1 MEKAEINRLV
11 SQAQNGERKAL
22 EKLWSEF
29 SEKVYFFVRRCV
41 CDDEAAH
48 DITSETFI
56 TAIEK
61 ITDLRSGE
69 SFVGWL
75 YSIAYHKCT
84 RYLKKRSRL
93 VCIESD
99 EELSE
104 AAENASLNEPI
115 MLPDDYAVNEDI
127 RTRLMQVIESLPS
140 DMRSAVILY
149 YYDDLTAAEVAG
161 AMSITENNVYQKLHR
176 ARQKIKKQIEK
187 LSGKGTLFAAVP
199 ISSVLANLE
208 NARLFSGAAV
218 GTAAAVGAA
227 AVGVPVT
234 LSRLSGGTA
243 KTLFGF
249 TLKYWSRHKKSLAAL
264 LFSGVLLC
272 AVVYCA
278 FLMIRQDQRRWLDDY
293 YDQHGY
299 YTVAV
304 PTPTSYDKVIDLLST
319 DETTRGTMYVT
330 GEAGIGVDKF
340 QIGTIDDPEN
350 LAHIPLEE
358 GRMPQ
363 TENEIAIGR
372 NVLNK
377 FGFFGKVGDD
387 ITLDTGTY
395 KLVGIIDKSYD
406 GGRPGSLIHEQNTNQ
421 GNTYYTDEMKPKYY
435 MPLMFTG
442 GDGSKN
448 AKYSWVMLY
457 NTKQFAYKSIS
468 SPLYEIEMYLEQN
481 GFDCFAAQAETNISL
496 WDHYN
501 IMPAVVKFNLIGYQN
516 IDLSPTS
523 RKLLIF
529 TGLSALIAVL
539 SVIAT
544 LKNIFAE
551 RENTISMLRRIGMSK
566 RRVRVMYTIECII
579 LTLVQT
585 ALGLGLGSLAHILI
599 TKAEVSAL
607 DKKDLLG
614 FTSDPLVTG
623 ISLDPFIVAVLCS
636 VFVLAIGYIFSALL
650 TGRRRRLGRR
660 RKPHSLYRCISKV
673 FANKGVTVIQ
683 TLSLSL
689 ICFGVLFGY
698 MVYHNTTGSYQKDEK
713 GEVQFTKYIDTK
725 YGELDLE
732 QDDLKECYNTNIS
745 FEHGLND
752 LTLMKY
758 SDKYYGIDD
767 ATADTLGDTFST
779 GLLPQTFIAKAG
791 DTELKYQ
798 TAIGTDE
805 EKRFIADHSCD
816 AAKKL
821 IASDKRLYRTRTR
834 LADRATV
841 EKLSQYVISGSID
854 TDKLSL
860 GEQMLFVVT
869 DGEPPIAAGEKLTVG
884 SSMTKQGYGIED
896 LTLCDVQIGAVI
908 KLPKDMDRV
917 LRYSVSDTA
926 DYNLLTTVTGAQKT
940 GLHGAMYT
948 ELLSREEIGDKLPL
962 GTGFEVFSLKE
973 QQKQIFKKNAQ
984 MYISIGLVILLMSLL
999 GFAAYFNG
1007 IGMKIRMKEYQLS
1020 IMRAVGTPLK
1030 RLRRRLTL
1038 DSIRIPVVSAVTAYG
1053 LMRLVQQL
1061 MLHAHDKYELLN
1073 TQAAD
1078 QAAQGNLDRYH
1089 ELFDKATEISQK
1101 YLVGS
1106 QMWYVSTLLP
1116 TLTVFSVMCIVTILI
1131 TRRSFKMFTPNI
1143 AYSISKGR
1151 KRR

>member
-1 MEKAEINRLV
+1 MMNNNDVTELAEKAKQG
-11 SQAQNGERKAL
+11 SKTAF
-22 EKLWSEF
+22 EKLYKEF
-29 SEKVYFFVRRCV
+29 YQKLYYFVKQNV
-41 CDDEAAH
+41 SAPDAAE
-48 DITSETFI
+48 DITAETFCSAMEHI
-56 TAIEK
+56 NE
-61 ITDLRSGE
+61 LHSNE

-75 YSIAYHKCT
+75 YCIAYHKCAD
-84 RYLKKRSRL
+84 YNKKTATDRR
-93 VCIESD
+93 CIDGAAELAA
-99 EELSE
+99 LSE
-104 AAENASLNEPI
+104 PVF
-115 MLPDDYAVNEDI
+115 LPDDYAVNAQ
-127 RTRLMQVIESLPS
+127 TKQQLQAVIDSLPP
-140 DMRSAVILY
+140 DMRAVIILY
-149 YYDDLTAAEVAG
+149 YYDDLSLAEVAKVIG
-161 AMSITENNVYQKLHR
+161 TNKNNAAQKLHT
-176 ARQKIKKQIEK
+176 ARKKLRSKIEK
-187 LSGKGTLFAAVP
+187 LIGKGSLFSAVP
-199 ISSVLANLE
+199 LSAVLANLE
-208 NARLFSGAAV
+208 NAGLLSGAAA
-218 GTAAAVGAA
+218 TAAALGAA
-227 AVGVPVT
+227 AAVPVT
-234 LSRLSGGTA
+234 LSKLSGGTA
-243 KTLFGF
+243 KELTRF
-249 TLKYWSRHKKSLAAL
+249 TFKYWRKHKKSLAAL

-272 AVVYCA
+272 AVVCCA

-330 GEAGIGVDKF
+330 GEAGIGADKF
-340 QIGTIDDPEN
+340 QIGTLDDPDD
-350 LAHIPLEE
+350 LAHIPLES

-406 GGRPGSLIHEQNTNQ
+406 GARPGSLIHEQNTNQ

-442 GDGSKN
+442 GDGSKH

-468 SPLYEIEMYLEQN
+468 SPLHEIEMYLEKS
-481 GFDCFAAQAETNISL
+481 GFDYYSAQAETNISL

-501 IMPAVVKFNLIGYQN
+501 HMPATVKFNLIGYQN
-516 IDLSPTS
+516 INISPTT

-529 TGLSALIAVL
+529 TGLSAIIAVL

-544 LKNIFAE
+544 LKNIFSE

-566 RRVRVMYTIECII
+566 RRVRVMYTIECLV

-585 ALGLGLGSLAHILI
+585 ALGLGIGSLAHLLI
-599 TKAEVSAL
+599 TKAEVWAL

-698 MVYHNTTGSYQKDEK
+698 MVYHNTTGNYHKDEK
-713 GEVQFTKYIDTK
+713 GEVQFTKYVDTK

-752 LTLMKY
+752 LTLMKNA
-758 SDKYYGIDD
+758 DKYHGIDD
-767 ATADTLGDTFST
+767 STADTLANCFST
-779 GLLPQTFIAKAG
+779 GLLPQTFIAKLG
-791 DTELKYQ
+791 DTELKYRI
-798 TAIGTDE
+798 TIGTDE
-805 EKRFIADHSCD
+805 EKKFISDHSCAD
-816 AAKKL
+816 AKAL
-821 IASDKRLYRTRTR
+821 IASDRKMYRTRTR
-834 LADRATV
+834 LADKATI
-841 EKLSQYVISGSID
+841 EKLSQYVVSGSID
-854 TDKLSL
+854 ADKLNA
-860 GEQMLFVVT
+860 GEQMLLVVT
-869 DGEPPIAAGEKLTVG
+869 DGEPLYTSGDTLTVG

-896 LTLCDVQIGAVI
+896 LTLCDVQIGAVVV
-908 KLPKDMDRV
+908 LPKDMDRV
-917 LRYSVSDTA
+917 LKYATCDKA
-926 DYNLLTTVTGAQKT
+926 DYNLLTTVTGAQKI

-948 ELLSREEIGDKLPL
+948 ELLSRDEIGDKLPL
-962 GTGFEVFSLKE
+962 GTGFEVFSLRQ
-973 QQKQIFKKNAQ
+973 QQKQIFRQNAQ

-1030 RLRRRLTL
+1030 HLRRRLTL

-1053 LMRLVQQL
+1053 SMRLVQQL

-1089 ELFDKATEISQK
+1089 ELFDKATQISQK

-1106 QMWYVSTLLP
+1106 QMWYVSALLP
-1116 TLTVFSVMCIVTILI
+1116 TLVVFSVMCLVTILL

>member
-1 MEKAEINRLV
+1 MDKQQI
-11 SQAQNGERKAL
+11 SQLTAMAKKGDKSAFEDL
-22 EKLWSEF
+22 YSLYH
-29 SEKVYFFVRRCV
+29 EKVYYFAKRNVGS
-41 CDDEAAH
+41 DDAAE
-48 DITSETFI
+48 DITSETFESVMERI
-56 TAIEK
+56 GT
-61 ITDLRSGE
+61 LRSEE
-69 SFVGWL
+69 SFAGWL
-75 YSIAYHKCT
+75 YAIAYNKCVDFIKNDT
-84 RYLKKRSRL
+84 HREYFT
-93 VCIESD
+93 SD
-99 EELSE
+99 EQLDE
-104 AAENASLNEPI
+104 ALESMALAQPI
-115 MLPDDYAVNEDI
+115 MLPDDYAINAQTKQQLKSIID
-127 RTRLMQVIESLPS
+127 SLTP

-149 YYDDLTAAEVAG
+149 YYDGLSVSEVAK
-161 AMSITENNVYQKLHR
+161 ALDTNENNVSQKLYK
-176 ARQKIKKQIEK
+176 ARKRIRSQIEK
-187 LSGKGTLFAAVP
+187 LIGKGSLFAAVP

-208 NARLFSGAAV
+208 NAGLLTGAAGTAAAL
-218 GTAAAVGAA
+218 GTAAAV
-227 AVGVPVT
+227 PVT
-234 LSRLSGGTA
+234 LSKLSGGTA
-243 KTLFGF
+243 KELTRF
-249 TLKYWSRHKKSLAAL
+249 TFKYWRRHKKSLAAL

-272 AVVYCA
+272 AVVCCA

-340 QIGTIDDPEN
+340 QIGTLDDPEN
-350 LAHIPLEE
+350 LAHIPLES

-406 GGRPGSLIHEQNTNQ
+406 GARPGSLIHEQNTNQ

-468 SPLYEIEMYLEQN
+468 SPLYEIEMYLEKS
-481 GFDCFAAQAETNISL
+481 GFDYYSAQAETNISL

-501 IMPAVVKFNLIGYQN
+501 IMTAVVKFNLIGYQN
-516 IDLSPTS
+516 INISPAT

-566 RRVRVMYTIECII
+566 RRVRVMLAIECII
-579 LTLVQT
+579 LTIVQM
-585 ALGLGLGSLAHILI
+585 ALGLGIGSLAHLLI
-599 TKAEVSAL
+599 TKAEVWAL

-713 GEVQFTKYIDTK
+713 GEVQFTKYVDTK

-732 QDDLKECYNTNIS
+732 KDDLKECYNTNVAFDI
-745 FEHGLND
+745 GLND
-752 LTLMKY
+752 LPLMKKA
-758 SDKYYGIDD
+758 DKYYGIDD
-767 ATADTLGDTFST
+767 TTADTLDETFST
-779 GLLPQTFIAKAG
+779 GILPQTFIAKTG

-798 TAIGTDE
+798 IAIGTDE
-805 EKRFIADHSCD
+805 EKKFISDHSCD
-816 AAKKL
+816 DAKAL
-821 IASDKRLYRTRTR
+821 ISSDKRMYRTRTR
-834 LADRATV
+834 LADKATV
-841 EKLSQYVISGSID
+841 EKLSQYVTSGSID
-854 TDKLSL
+854 IDKLNS
-860 GEQMLFVVT
+860 GKQVIFVVT
-869 DGEPPIAAGEKLTVG
+869 DGEPLYTAGDRLTVG
-884 SSMTKQGYGIED
+884 SSMTKEGYGIED

-908 KLPKDMDRV
+908 KLPNDMDRV
-917 LRYSVSDTA
+917 LKYAVGDKA
-926 DYNLLTTVTGAQKT
+926 DYNLLTTVTGAQKI

-948 ELLSREEIGDKLPL
+948 ELLARGEIGAKLPL
-962 GTGFEVFSLKE
+962 GTGFEVFSLKQ
-973 QQKQIFKKNAQ
+973 QQKQIFKQNAQ

-1020 IMRAVGTPLK
+1020 IMRAVGTPVK

-1038 DSIRIPVVSAVTAYG
+1038 DSIKIPVFSAVTAYG
-1053 LMRLVQQL
+1053 LMRLLQQL
-1061 MLHAHDKYELLN
+1061 MLHAHDKSELLT

-1089 ELFDKATEISQK
+1089 ELFDKATEIGQR

-1106 QMWYVSTLLP
+1106 QMWYVNALMP
-1116 TLTVFSVMCIVTILI
+1116 TLIVFSVMCIVTILL

-1143 AYSISKGR
+1143 AYAISKGR

>member
-1 MEKAEINRLV
+1 MMNHNDIAELAAKAKSGDN
-11 SQAQNGERKAL
+11 SAF
-22 EKLWSEF
+22 EKLYKEF
-29 SEKVYFFVRRCV
+29 YPKVYYFARQNVGSL
-41 CDDEAAH
+41 DAAE
-48 DITSETFI
+48 DITAETFCAAMERI
-56 TAIEK
+56 GS
-61 ITDLRSGE
+61 LRSEE

-75 YSIAYHKCT
+75 YCIAYHKCADHIKT
-84 RYLKKRSRL
+84 A
-93 VCIESD
+93 
-99 EELSE
+99 ELDRKQLE
-104 AAENASLNEPI
+104 QAAELAALSQPL
-115 MLPDDYAVNEDI
+115 MLPDDYAVNEQTKEQLQMMID
-127 RTRLMQVIESLPS
+127 SLPPE
-140 DMRSAVILY
+140 MRSALILY
-149 YYDDLTAAEVAG
+149 YYDNLSVAEVAQVIG
-161 AMSITENNVYQKLHR
+161 TNENNANQKLHA
-176 ARQKIKKQIEK
+176 ARKKLRRQIEK
-187 LSGKGTLFAAVP
+187 LSGKGKLFSAVP
-199 ISSVLANLE
+199 LSAVLANLE
-208 NARLFSGAAV
+208 SAGLLTGAGAAAAI
-218 GTAAAVGAA
+218 GAAAAAVP
-227 AVGVPVT
+227 VG
-234 LSRLSGGTA
+234 LSALSGGTA
-243 KTLFGF
+243 RHLLGF
-249 TLKYWSRHKKSLAAL
+249 TLKYWRKHKKSLAAL

-272 AVVYCA
+272 AVVCCA
-278 FLMIRQDQRRWLDDY
+278 FLMIRQDQRRWIDDY
-293 YDQHGY
+293 YDTHGF

-304 PTPTSYDKVIDLLST
+304 PTPSGYDKVIDLLST
-319 DETTRGTMYVT
+319 DETVRGTMYVT

-340 QIGTIDDPEN
+340 QIGTLDDPQN

-372 NVLNK
+372 NVLSK

-395 KLVGIIDKSYD
+395 KLVGIIDKNYD
-406 GGRPGSLIHEQNTNQ
+406 GGRSGSLIFEQNTTQ
-421 GNTYYTDEMKPKYY
+421 GSTYYTDEMKPKYY

-442 GDGSKN
+442 GDGSKH

-457 NTKQFAYKSIS
+457 NTKQFPCKSIT
-468 SPLYEIEMYLEQN
+468 SPLDEVEKYLEQS
-481 GFDCFAAQAETNISL
+481 GFDYYAAQAETNISL

-516 IDLSPTS
+516 INLSPQT

-544 LKNIFAE
+544 LKNIFSE
-551 RENTISMLRRIGMSK
+551 RENTVSMLRRVGMSK

-585 ALGLGLGSLAHILI
+585 ALGLGIGTLAHMLI

-623 ISLDPFIVAVLCS
+623 ISLDPFIIAVLCS

-689 ICFGVLFGY
+689 ICFGVLLGY
-698 MVYHNTTGSYQKDEK
+698 MVYHNTTGSYYKDEK
-713 GEVQFTKYIDTK
+713 GKVQFTKYIDTK

-732 QDDLKECYNTNIS
+732 QDDLKECYRTTVA
-745 FEHGLND
+745 FDMGLND
-752 LTLMKY
+752 LPLMKQA
-758 SDKYYGIDD
+758 DKYYGIDD
-767 ATADTLGDTFST
+767 TTADTLGNTFST
-779 GLLPQTFIAKAG
+779 GVLPQTFIAKAG

-798 TAIGTDE
+798 IAIGTDE
-805 EKRFIADHSCD
+805 EKKFISDHSCGE
-816 AAKKL
+816 AKAL
-821 IASDKRLYRTRTR
+821 INSGKKMYRTRTR
-834 LADRATV
+834 LADKATI
-841 EKLSQYVISGSID
+841 EKLAPYVTSGSID
-854 TDKLSL
+854 VDKLNS

-869 DGEPPIAAGEKLTVG
+869 DGEPLYSAGDRITAG

-896 LTLCDVQIGAVI
+896 LALCEVQIGAVAV
-908 KLPKDMDRV
+908 LPKGMDRV
-917 LRYSVSDTA
+917 LKYAVGDKA
-926 DYNLLTTVTGAQKT
+926 DYNLLTTVTGAQKL

-948 ELLSREEIGDKLPL
+948 ELLARGEIGDKLPL
-962 GTGFEVFSLKE
+962 GTGFELFSLKE
-973 QQKQIFKKNAQ
+973 QRKQIFRQNAQ
-984 MYISIGLVILLMSLL
+984 MYISIGLVVMLMSLL

-1020 IMRAVGTPLK
+1020 IMRAVGTPVK

-1038 DSIRIPVVSAVTAYG
+1038 DSIKIPVVSAVTAYS
-1053 LMRLVQQL
+1053 LMRILQQL
-1061 MLHAHDKYELLN
+1061 MMHAHDRSELLT
-1073 TQAAD
+1073 TQATD
-1078 QAAQGNLDRYH
+1078 QAALGNLDKYH
-1089 ELFDKATEISQK
+1089 ELFDKATEIGQK

-1106 QMWYVSTLLP
+1106 QMWYVSALIP
-1116 TLTVFSVMCIVTILI
+1116 TLMVFFVMCIITILL
-1131 TRRSFKMFTPNI
+1131 TRKSFKMFTPNI
-1143 AYSISKGR
+1143 AYAISKGR

>member
-1 MEKAEINRLV
+1 MNKNDIAELAAKAK
-11 SQAQNGERKAL
+11 NGDNAAF
-22 EKLWSEF
+22 EKLYKEF
-29 SEKVYFFVRRCV
+29 YPKVYYFAKQNVGSL
-41 CDDEAAH
+41 DAAE
-48 DITSETFI
+48 DITAETFCAAMESI
-56 TAIEK
+56 GS
-61 ITDLRSGE
+61 LRSEE

-75 YSIAYHKCT
+75 YCIAYRKCADHIKT
-84 RYLKKRSRL
+84 A
-93 VCIESD
+93 
-99 EELSE
+99 ELDRKQRE
-104 AAENASLNEPI
+104 QAAQLAALSEPI
-115 MLPDDYAVNEDI
+115 MLPDDYAVSEQ
-127 RTRLMQVIESLPS
+127 TKQQLQSVIDSLPS
-140 DMRSAVILY
+140 DMRSAMILY
-149 YYDDLTAAEVAG
+149 YYDNLSVAEVARVIG
-161 AMSITENNVYQKLHR
+161 INENNANQKLHR

-187 LSGKGTLFAAVP
+187 LSGKGTLFAAAP
-199 ISSVLANLE
+199 LSAVLANLE
-208 NARLFSGAAV
+208 NAGLLSGAAI

-243 KTLFGF
+243 KTLLGF

-272 AVVYCA
+272 AVVCCA
-278 FLMIRQDQRRWLDDY
+278 FLMIRQDQRRWIDDN
-293 YDQHGY
+293 YDTHGY
-299 YTVAV
+299 YTVAIPS
-304 PTPTSYDKVIDLLST
+304 PTAYDEVIDLLST
-319 DETTRGTMYVT
+319 DETVRGTMYVT
-330 GEAGIGVDKF
+330 GEAGIGVDKY
-340 QIGTIDDPEN
+340 QTGTLDDPEN
-350 LAHIPLEE
+350 LAHIPMED

-395 KLVGIIDKSYD
+395 KLVGIISKDYD
-406 GGRPGSLIHEQNTNQ
+406 GGRPGSVIHEQNINQ
-421 GNTYYTDEMKPKYY
+421 GNTYYTDDMKPRYF
-435 MPLMFTG
+435 MPVIFTG
-442 GDGSKN
+442 GDGSRN

-457 NTKQFAYKSIS
+457 NTKEFPYKSIT
-468 SPLYEIEMYLEQN
+468 SPSDEVEKYLEQN
-481 GFDCFAAQAETNISL
+481 GFDIYAAQAETNICL

-501 IMPAVVKFNLIGYQN
+501 NISADTKFNLIGYQN

-529 TGLSALIAVL
+529 TGLSAIIAVL

-551 RENTISMLRRIGMSK
+551 RENTMSMLRRIGMSK
-566 RRVRVMYTIECII
+566 RRVRVMYTIECLV

-650 TGRRRRLGRR
+650 TGRKRRLGRR
-660 RKPHSLYRCISKV
+660 TKPHSLYRCISKV

-752 LTLMKY
+752 LTLMKNA
-758 SDKYYGIDD
+758 DKYHGIDD
-767 ATADTLGDTFST
+767 TTADSLDNCFST
-779 GLLPQTFIAKAG
+779 GLLPQTFIAKLG

-798 TAIGTDE
+798 ISIGTDE
-805 EKRFIADHSCD
+805 EKRFISDHSCAD
-816 AAKKL
+816 AKAL
-821 IASDKRLYRTRTR
+821 IASDRKMYRTRTR
-834 LADRATV
+834 LADKATI

-854 TDKLSL
+854 TDKLSS

-869 DGEPPIAAGEKLTVG
+869 DGEPLYIAGDKLTVG
-884 SSMTKQGYGIED
+884 SSMTKQGYGIEE

-917 LRYSVSDTA
+917 LRYSVSDSA
-926 DYNLLTTVTGAQKT
+926 DYNLLTTVTGAQKI

-962 GTGFEVFSLKE
+962 GTGFEVFSLRQ
-973 QQKQIFKKNAQ
+973 QQKQIFRQNAQ

-1053 LMRLVQQL
+1053 SMRLVQQL

-1078 QAAQGNLDRYH
+1078 QAAQGDLDRYH

-1106 QMWYVSTLLP
+1106 QMWYVSALLP
-1116 TLTVFSVMCIVTILI
+1116 TLIVFSVMCIVTILL

>member
-1 MEKAEINRLV
+1 MMNNNDVTELAEKAKQG
-11 SQAQNGERKAL
+11 SKTAF
-22 EKLWSEF
+22 EKLYKEF
-29 SEKVYFFVRRCV
+29 YPKLYYFVKQNV
-41 CDDEAAH
+41 SAPDAAE
-48 DITSETFI
+48 DITAETFCSAMEHI
-56 TAIEK
+56 SE
-61 ITDLRSGE
+61 LHSNE

-75 YSIAYHKCT
+75 YCIAYHKCAD
-84 RYLKKRSRL
+84 YNKKTATDRR
-93 VCIESD
+93 CIDGAAELAA
-99 EELSE
+99 LSE
-104 AAENASLNEPI
+104 PVF
-115 MLPDDYAVNEDI
+115 LPDDYAVN
-127 RTRLMQVIESLPS
+127 TQTKQQLQAVIDSLPP
-140 DMRSAVILY
+140 DMRAVIILY
-149 YYDDLTAAEVAG
+149 YYDDLSLAEVAKVIG
-161 AMSITENNVYQKLHR
+161 TNKNNAAQKLHT
-176 ARQKIKKQIEK
+176 ARKKLRSKIEK
-187 LSGKGTLFAAVP
+187 LIGKGSLFSAVP
-199 ISSVLANLE
+199 LSAVLANLE
-208 NARLFSGAAV
+208 NAGLLSGAA
-218 GTAAAVGAA
+218 GTAAALGA
-227 AVGVPVT
+227 AVGVPLT
-234 LSRLSGGTA
+234 LSKLSGGTA
-243 KTLFGF
+243 KELTRF
-249 TLKYWSRHKKSLAAL
+249 TFKYWRKHKKSLAAL

-272 AVVYCA
+272 AVVCCA

-340 QIGTIDDPEN
+340 QIGTLDDPDD
-350 LAHIPLEE
+350 LAHIPLES

-372 NVLNK
+372 SVLNK

-406 GGRPGSLIHEQNTNQ
+406 GARPGSLIHEQNTNQ
-421 GNTYYTDEMKPKYY
+421 DNTYYTDEMKPKYY

-457 NTKQFAYKSIS
+457 NTKQFPYKSIT
-468 SPLYEIEMYLEQN
+468 SPLDEVEKYLEQN
-481 GFDCFAAQAETNISL
+481 GFDVYAAHAETNICL

-501 IMPAVVKFNLIGYQN
+501 NISADTKFNLIGYQN

-529 TGLSALIAVL
+529 TGLSAIIAVL

-551 RENTISMLRRIGMSK
+551 RENTMSMLRRIGMSK
-566 RRVRVMYTIECII
+566 RRVRVMYTIECIV

-585 ALGLGLGSLAHILI
+585 ALGLALGSLAHLLI

-650 TGRRRRLGRR
+650 TGRKRRLGRR

-698 MVYHNTTGSYQKDEK
+698 MVYHNTTGNYHKDEK
-713 GEVQFTKYIDTK
+713 GEVQFTKYIDTR

-732 QDDLKECYNTNIS
+732 QDDLKECYHTNVA
-745 FEHGLND
+745 FDMGLND
-752 LTLMKY
+752 LPLMKKA
-758 SDKYYGIDD
+758 DKYHGIDD
-767 ATADTLGDTFST
+767 STADTLDNCFST
-779 GLLPQTFIAKAG
+779 GLLPQTFIAKLG
-791 DTELKYQ
+791 DTELKYRI
-798 TAIGTDE
+798 TIGTDE
-805 EKRFIADHSCD
+805 EKKFISDHSCAD
-816 AAKKL
+816 AKAL
-821 IASDKRLYRTRTR
+821 IASDRKMYRTRTR
-834 LADRATV
+834 LADKATI

-854 TDKLSL
+854 IDKLNS
-860 GEQMLFVVT
+860 GEQLLFVVT
-869 DGEPPIAAGEKLTVG
+869 DGEPPAAAGDTLTVG

-908 KLPKDMDRV
+908 TLPKDMDRV
-917 LRYSVSDTA
+917 LKYAVGDKA
-926 DYNLLTTVTGAQKT
+926 DYNLLTTVTGAQKI
-940 GLHGAMYT
+940 GLHGAMYS

-962 GTGFEVFSLKE
+962 GTGFEVFSLRQ
-973 QQKQIFKKNAQ
+973 QQKQIFRQNAQ

-1020 IMRAVGTPLK
+1020 IMRAVGTPVK

-1053 LMRLVQQL
+1053 SMRLVQQL

-1089 ELFDKATEISQK
+1089 ELFDKATQISQK

-1106 QMWYVSTLLP
+1106 QMWYVSALLP
-1116 TLTVFSVMCIVTILI
+1116 TLVVFSVMCLVTILL

>member
-1 MEKAEINRLV
+1 MMNKNEITELAEKAKQG
-11 SQAQNGERKAL
+11 SKTAF
-22 EKLWSEF
+22 EKLYKEF
-29 SEKVYFFVRRCV
+29 YPKLYYFVKQNV
-41 CDDEAAH
+41 SAPDAAE
-48 DITSETFI
+48 DITAETFCSAMEHI
-56 TAIEK
+56 SE
-61 ITDLRSGE
+61 LHSNE

-75 YSIAYHKCT
+75 YCIAYHKCAD
-84 RYLKKRSRL
+84 YNKKTATDRR
-93 VCIESD
+93 CIDGAAELAA
-99 EELSE
+99 LSE
-104 AAENASLNEPI
+104 PVF
-115 MLPDDYAVNEDI
+115 LPDDYAVN
-127 RTRLMQVIESLPS
+127 TQTKQQLQAVIDSLPP
-140 DMRSAVILY
+140 DMRAVIILY
-149 YYDDLTAAEVAG
+149 YYDDLSLAEVAKVIG
-161 AMSITENNVYQKLHR
+161 TNKNNAAQKLHT
-176 ARQKIKKQIEK
+176 ARKKLRSKIEK
-187 LSGKGTLFAAVP
+187 LIGKGSLFSAVP
-199 ISSVLANLE
+199 LSAVLANLE
-208 NARLFSGAAV
+208 NAGLLSGAA
-218 GTAAAVGAA
+218 GTAAALGA
-227 AVGVPVT
+227 AVGVPLT
-234 LSRLSGGTA
+234 LSKLSGGTA
-243 KTLFGF
+243 KELTRF
-249 TLKYWSRHKKSLAAL
+249 TFKYWRRHKKSLAAL

-272 AVVYCA
+272 AVVCCA

-319 DETTRGTMYVT
+319 GDTVQGRMYVT
-330 GEAGIGVDKF
+330 GEAGIGADKF
-340 QIGTIDDPEN
+340 QIGTLDDPEN
-350 LAHIPLEE
+350 LAHIPMEA

-406 GGRPGSLIHEQNTNQ
+406 GARPGSLIHEQNTNQ

-457 NTKQFAYKSIS
+457 NTKQFPYKSIT
-468 SPLYEIEMYLEQN
+468 SPLDEVEKYLEQN
-481 GFDCFAAQAETNISL
+481 GFDAYAAHAETNICL

-501 IMPAVVKFNLIGYQN
+501 NISADTKFNLIGYQN

-529 TGLSALIAVL
+529 TGLSAIIAVL

-551 RENTISMLRRIGMSK
+551 RENTMSMLRRIGMSK
-566 RRVRVMYTIECII
+566 RRVRVMYTIECLV

-585 ALGLGLGSLAHILI
+585 ALGLGLGSLAHLLI
-599 TKAEVSAL
+599 TKAEVWAL

-698 MVYHNTTGSYQKDEK
+698 MVYHNTTGNYHKDEK

-732 QDDLKECYNTNIS
+732 QDDLKECYHTNVAFDI
-745 FEHGLND
+745 GLND
-752 LTLMKY
+752 LPLMKKA
-758 SDKYYGIDD
+758 DKYYGIDD
-767 ATADTLGDTFST
+767 TTADTLDNCFST
-779 GLLPQTFIAKAG
+779 GLLQQTFIAKLG
-791 DTELKYQ
+791 DTELKYRI
-798 TAIGTDE
+798 TIGTDE
-805 EKRFIADHSCD
+805 EKRFISDHSC
-816 AAKKL
+816 AEAKAL
-821 IASDKRLYRTRTR
+821 IDSDRKMYRTRTR
-834 LADRATV
+834 LADKATI

-854 TDKLSL
+854 ADKLNA

-869 DGEPPIAAGEKLTVG
+869 DGEPLFTAGDKITVG

-917 LRYSVSDTA
+917 LKYAVGDKA
-926 DYNLLTTVTGAQKT
+926 DYNLLTTVTGAQKI

-948 ELLSREEIGDKLPL
+948 ELLSRDEIGDKLPL
-962 GTGFEVFSLKE
+962 GTGFEVFSLRQ
-973 QQKQIFKKNAQ
+973 QQKQIFRQNAQ

-1020 IMRAVGTPLK
+1020 IMRAVGTPVK

-1053 LMRLVQQL
+1053 SMRLVQQL

-1078 QAAQGNLDRYH
+1078 QAAQGNLDGYH
-1089 ELFDKATEISQK
+1089 ELFDKATQISQK

-1106 QMWYVSTLLP
+1106 QMWYVSALLP
-1116 TLTVFSVMCIVTILI
+1116 TLVVFSVMCLVTILL

>member
-1 MEKAEINRLV
+1 MNKNDIAELAAKAK
-11 SQAQNGERKAL
+11 QGDKTAF
-22 EKLWSEF
+22 EKLYKEF
-29 SEKVYFFVRRCV
+29 YPKVYYFARQNVGSP
-41 CDDEAAH
+41 DAAE
-48 DITSETFI
+48 DITAETFCAAMERI
-56 TAIEK
+56 GS
-61 ITDLRSGE
+61 LRSEE

-75 YSIAYHKCT
+75 YCIAYRKCADYIKT
-84 RYLKKRSRL
+84 AELDRKQ
-93 VCIESD
+93 IEQASQLAA
-99 EELSE
+99 LSE
-104 AAENASLNEPI
+104 PLI
-115 MLPDDYAVNEDI
+115 LPDDYAVNEQTKQQLQTMID
-127 RTRLMQVIESLPS
+127 SLPS
-140 DMRSAVILY
+140 DMRSAMILY
-149 YYDDLTAAEVAG
+149 YYDNLSVAEVARVIG
-161 AMSITENNVYQKLHR
+161 TNENNANQKLHR

-187 LSGKGTLFAAVP
+187 LAGKGTLFAAVP
-199 ISSVLANLE
+199 MNSLFANLE
-208 NARLFSGAAV
+208 NAGLLSAA
-218 GTAAAVGAA
+218 AA
-227 AVGVPVT
+227 AVGVGVPVG
-234 LSRLSGGTA
+234 LSALSGGTA
-243 KTLFGF
+243 RHLLGF
-249 TLKYWSRHKKSLAAL
+249 TLKYWRRHKKSLAAL

-272 AVVYCA
+272 AVVCCA

-304 PTPTSYDKVIDLLST
+304 PTPTSYEKVIDLLST
-319 DETTRGTMYVT
+319 DETVRGTMYVT

-350 LAHIPLEE
+350 LAHIPMED

-395 KLVGIIDKSYD
+395 KLVGIISKDYD
-406 GGRPGSLIHEQNTNQ
+406 SARPGSLIYEQNTNQ
-421 GNTYYTDEMKPKYY
+421 DNTYYTDEMKPKYY

-468 SPLYEIEMYLEQN
+468 SPLYEIEMYLEKS
-481 GFDCFAAQAETNISL
+481 GFDYYAAQAETNICL

-516 IDLSPTS
+516 INISPAT

-529 TGLSALIAVL
+529 TGLSAIIAVL

-551 RENTISMLRRIGMSK
+551 RESTISMLRRIGMSK
-566 RRVRVMYTIECII
+566 RRVRVMYTIECIV

-585 ALGLGLGSLAHILI
+585 ALGLGLGSLAHLLI

-614 FTSDPLVTG
+614 FTSDPLITAN
-623 ISLDPFIVAVLCS
+623 SLDPFIVAVLCS
-636 VFVLAIGYIFSALL
+636 VFVLVIGYVFSALL
-650 TGRRRRLGRR
+650 TGRKRRFGRC
-660 RKPHSLYRCISKV
+660 RKAHSLCRCISKV
-673 FANKGVTVIQ
+673 FANKGVTIIQ
-683 TLSLSL
+683 TISLSL

-713 GEVQFTKYIDTK
+713 GEVQFTKYVDTK

-732 QDDLKECYNTNIS
+732 QDELTECYSTSVS

-752 LTLMKY
+752 LPLMKQA
-758 SDKYYGIDD
+758 DKYYGIDD
-767 ATADTLGDTFST
+767 ATADTLGETFST
-779 GLLPQTFIAKAG
+779 GVLPQTFIAKSG
-791 DTELKYQ
+791 ETDLKYLIS
-798 TAIGTDE
+798 IGTDE
-805 EKRFIADHSCD
+805 EKKFVADHSCTE
-816 AAKKL
+816 AKAL
-821 IASDKRLYRTRTR
+821 IDSDSKMYRTRTR
-834 LADRATV
+834 LADKATI
-841 EKLSQYVISGSID
+841 EKLSQYVVSGSID
-854 TDKLSL
+854 ADKLNA
-860 GEQMLFVVT
+860 GEQLLFVVT
-869 DGEPPIAAGEKLTVG
+869 DGDPLFTAGDKITVG
-884 SSMTKQGYGIED
+884 SSLTKQGYGIEG
-896 LTLCDVQIGAVI
+896 LTLCDVQIGAVAV
-908 KLPKDMDRV
+908 LPKDMDRA
-917 LRYSVSDTA
+917 LRYAVCDSA
-926 DYNLLTTVTGAQKT
+926 DYNLLTTVTGAQKI

-948 ELLSREEIGDKLPL
+948 ELLSRGEIGDKLPL

-973 QQKQIFKKNAQ
+973 QRKQIFRQNAQ

-1020 IMRAVGTPLK
+1020 IMRAVGTPIK

-1038 DSIRIPVVSAVTAYG
+1038 DSIKIPVFSAVTAYG
-1053 LMRLVQQL
+1053 LMRLLQQL
-1061 MLHAHDKYELLN
+1061 MLHAHDKSELLT
-1073 TQAAD
+1073 TQATD
-1078 QAAQGNLDRYH
+1078 QAALGNLDKYN
-1089 ELFDKATEISQK
+1089 ELFDKATDISQK

-1106 QMWYVSTLLP
+1106 QMWYVGALVP
-1116 TLTVFSVMCIVTILI
+1116 TLVVFGVICIVTILL
-1131 TRRSFKMFTPNI
+1131 TRKSFKMFTPNI
-1143 AYSISKGR
+1143 AYAISKGR

>member
-1 MEKAEINRLV
+1 MNKNDIAELAAKAK
-11 SQAQNGERKAL
+11 NGDNAAF
-22 EKLWSEF
+22 EKLYKEF
-29 SEKVYFFVRRCV
+29 YPKVYYFAKQNVGSL
-41 CDDEAAH
+41 DAAE
-48 DITSETFI
+48 DITAETFCAAMESI
-56 TAIEK
+56 GS
-61 ITDLRSGE
+61 LRSEE

-75 YSIAYHKCT
+75 YCIAYRKCADHIKT
-84 RYLKKRSRL
+84 A
-93 VCIESD
+93 
-99 EELSE
+99 ELDRKQRE
-104 AAENASLNEPI
+104 QAAQLAALSEPI
-115 MLPDDYAVNEDI
+115 MLPDDYAVSEQ
-127 RTRLMQVIESLPS
+127 TKQQLQSVIDSLPS
-140 DMRSAVILY
+140 DMRSAMILY
-149 YYDDLTAAEVAG
+149 YYDNLSVAEVARVIG
-161 AMSITENNVYQKLHR
+161 TNENNANQKLHR

-187 LSGKGTLFAAVP
+187 LSGKGTLFAAAP
-199 ISSVLANLE
+199 LSAVLANLE
-208 NARLFSGAAV
+208 NAGLLSGAAV
-218 GTAAAVGAA
+218 GTVAAVGAA

-243 KTLFGF
+243 KTLLGF

-272 AVVYCA
+272 AVVCCA
-278 FLMIRQDQRRWLDDY
+278 FLMIRQDQRRWIDDN
-293 YDQHGY
+293 YDTHGY
-299 YTVAV
+299 YTVAIPS
-304 PTPTSYDKVIDLLST
+304 PTAYDEVIDLLST
-319 DETTRGTMYVT
+319 DETVRGTMYVT

-350 LAHIPLEE
+350 LAHIPLES

-372 NVLNK
+372 TVLNK
-377 FGFFGKVGDD
+377 FGFFGNVGDD

-395 KLVGIIDKSYD
+395 KLVGIISKDYD
-406 GGRPGSLIHEQNTNQ
+406 SARPGTLIYNENTNQ
-421 GNTYYTDEMKPKYY
+421 GNTYYTDDMKPRYY
-435 MPLMFTG
+435 MPVIFTG

-457 NTKQFAYKSIS
+457 NTKQFPYKSIT
-468 SPLYEIEMYLEQN
+468 SPSDEVEKYLEQN
-481 GFDCFAAQAETNISL
+481 GFDIYAAHAETNIRL

-501 IMPAVVKFNLIGYQN
+501 NISADTKFNLIGYQN

-529 TGLSALIAVL
+529 TGLSAIIAVL

-551 RENTISMLRRIGMSK
+551 RENTMSMLRRIGMSK
-566 RRVRVMYTIECII
+566 RRVRVMYTIECLV

-650 TGRRRRLGRR
+650 TGRKRRLGRR
-660 RKPHSLYRCISKV
+660 TKPHSLYRCISKV

-752 LTLMKY
+752 LTLMKNA
-758 SDKYYGIDD
+758 DKYHGIDD
-767 ATADTLGDTFST
+767 TTADTLDNCFST
-779 GLLPQTFIAKAG
+779 GLLPQTFIAKLG

-798 TAIGTDE
+798 IAIGTDE
-805 EKRFIADHSCD
+805 EKRFISDHSCAD
-816 AAKKL
+816 AKAL
-821 IASDKRLYRTRTR
+821 IASDRRMYRTRTR
-834 LADRATV
+834 LADKATI

-854 TDKLSL
+854 IGKLSS

-869 DGEPPIAAGEKLTVG
+869 DGEPLYIAGDKLTVG

-917 LRYSVSDTA
+917 LRYSVSDSA
-926 DYNLLTTVTGAQKT
+926 DYNLLTTVTGAQKI

-948 ELLSREEIGDKLPL
+948 ELLSRDEIGDKLPL
-962 GTGFEVFSLKE
+962 GTGFEVFSLRQ
-973 QQKQIFKKNAQ
+973 QQKQIFKQNAQ

-1053 LMRLVQQL
+1053 SMRLVQQL

-1106 QMWYVSTLLP
+1106 QMWYVSALLP
-1116 TLTVFSVMCIVTILI
+1116 TLIVFAVMCIVTILL

>member
-1 MEKAEINRLV
+1 MMNNNDVTELAEKAKQG
-11 SQAQNGERKAL
+11 SKTAF
-22 EKLWSEF
+22 EKLYKEF
-29 SEKVYFFVRRCV
+29 YQKLYYFVKQNV
-41 CDDEAAH
+41 SAPDAAE
-48 DITSETFI
+48 DITAETFCSAMEHI
-56 TAIEK
+56 SE
-61 ITDLRSGE
+61 LHSNE
-69 SFVGWL
+69 SFIGWI
-75 YSIAYHKCT
+75 YCIAYHKCAD
-84 RYLKKRSRL
+84 YNKKTAADRR
-93 VCIESD
+93 CIDGAAELAA
-99 EELSE
+99 LSE
-104 AAENASLNEPI
+104 PVF
-115 MLPDDYAVNEDI
+115 LPDDYAVN
-127 RTRLMQVIESLPS
+127 TQTKQQLQAVIDSLPP
-140 DMRSAVILY
+140 DMRAVIILY
-149 YYDDLTAAEVAG
+149 YYDDLSLAEVANVIG
-161 AMSITENNVYQKLHR
+161 TNKNNAAQKLHT
-176 ARQKIKKQIEK
+176 ARKKLRSKIEK
-187 LSGKGTLFAAVP
+187 LIGKGSLFSAVP
-199 ISSVLANLE
+199 LSAVLANLE
-208 NARLFSGAAV
+208 NAGLLSGAAA
-218 GTAAAVGAA
+218 TAAALGAA
-227 AVGVPVT
+227 AAVPVT
-234 LSRLSGGTA
+234 LSKLSGGTA
-243 KTLFGF
+243 KELTRF
-249 TLKYWSRHKKSLAAL
+249 TFKYWRKHKKSLAAL

-272 AVVYCA
+272 AVVCCA
-278 FLMIRQDQRRWLDDY
+278 LLMLRQTFNRKIESMYDTIGHFEFMTTADRQDLIDAFTGEDTVTGKMNVMGTMGIGNMKFEYGTLDDP
-293 YDQHGY
+293 H
-299 YTVAV
+299 
-304 PTPTSYDKVIDLLST
+304 DLS
-319 DETTRGTMYVT
+319 
-330 GEAGIGVDKF
+330 
-340 QIGTIDDPEN
+340 
-350 LAHIPLEE
+350 HIPLEA

-377 FGFFGKVGDD
+377 FGFFGNVGDD

-406 GGRPGSLIHEQNTNQ
+406 GARPGSLIHEQNTNQ

-457 NTKQFAYKSIS
+457 NTKQFPYKSIT
-468 SPLYEIEMYLEQN
+468 SPLDEVEKYLEQN
-481 GFDCFAAQAETNISL
+481 GFDVYAAHAETNICL

-501 IMPAVVKFNLIGYQN
+501 NISADTKFNLIGYQN

-529 TGLSALIAVL
+529 TGLSAIIAVL

-551 RENTISMLRRIGMSK
+551 RENTMSMLRRIGMSK
-566 RRVRVMYTIECII
+566 RRVRVMYTIECLV

-599 TKAEVSAL
+599 TKAEVWAL

-698 MVYHNTTGSYQKDEK
+698 MVYHNTTGNYHKDEK

-732 QDDLKECYNTNIS
+732 QDDLKECYHTNVAFDI
-745 FEHGLND
+745 GLND
-752 LTLMKY
+752 LPLMKKA
-758 SDKYYGIDD
+758 DKYYGIDD
-767 ATADTLGDTFST
+767 TTADTLDNCFST
-779 GLLPQTFIAKAG
+779 GLLPQTFIAKLG

-798 TAIGTDE
+798 IAIGTDE
-805 EKRFIADHSCD
+805 EKKFISDHSCAD
-816 AAKKL
+816 AKAL
-821 IASDKRLYRTRTR
+821 IASDRKMYRTRTR
-834 LADRATV
+834 LADKATI

-854 TDKLSL
+854 TEKLSS
-860 GEQMLFVVT
+860 GEQMLLVVT
-869 DGEPPIAAGEKLTVG
+869 DGEPPAAAGDTLTVG

-896 LTLCDVQIGAVI
+896 LTLFDVQIGAVI

-917 LRYSVSDTA
+917 LKYAVGDKA
-926 DYNLLTTVTGAQKT
+926 DYNLLTTVTGAQKI

-948 ELLSREEIGDKLPL
+948 ELLSRDEIGDKLPL
-962 GTGFEVFSLKE
+962 GTGFEVFSLRQ
-973 QQKQIFKKNAQ
+973 QQKQIFRQNAQ

-1030 RLRRRLTL
+1030 CLRRRLTL

-1053 LMRLVQQL
+1053 SMRLVQQL

-1089 ELFDKATEISQK
+1089 ELFDKATDISQK

-1106 QMWYVSTLLP
+1106 QMWYVSALVP
-1116 TLTVFSVMCIVTILI
+1116 TLVVFGVMCIVTILL